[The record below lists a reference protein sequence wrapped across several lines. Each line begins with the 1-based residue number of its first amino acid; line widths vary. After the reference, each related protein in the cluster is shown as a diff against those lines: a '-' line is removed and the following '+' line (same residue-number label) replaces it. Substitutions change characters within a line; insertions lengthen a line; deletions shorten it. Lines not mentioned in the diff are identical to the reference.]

1 MFSFHTQRFAENLPF
16 KYAGTRTLS
25 RTKKLVIE
33 IGKVELKL
41 QIKTFNSNCPAAQ
54 RKGLNQGRWSVSDE
68 EIGPK
73 GQRRSTPPFSNS
85 YPETIERVAG

>member
-1 MFSFHTQRFAENLPF
+1 MENGNV
-16 KYAGTRTLS
+16 A
-25 RTKKLVIE
+25 I
-33 IGKVELKL
+33 KL
-41 QIKTFNSNCPAAQ
+41 QIKTANSNCPAAQ

-73 GQRRSTPPFSNS
+73 GQRRGTPPFSNS